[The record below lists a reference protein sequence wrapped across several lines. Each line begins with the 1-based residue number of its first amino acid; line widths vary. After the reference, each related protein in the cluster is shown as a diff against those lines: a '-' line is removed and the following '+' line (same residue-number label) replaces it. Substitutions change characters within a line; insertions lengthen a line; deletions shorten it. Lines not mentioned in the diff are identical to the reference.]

1 MPGCAKSNRVKD
13 RTHSELREHYLQRA
27 IQIYT
32 EGRGSSSP
40 PSLEDARKQAQRECV
55 AETKKIIKF
64 SKATVAQRVNGG
76 RSTREAHE
84 DKKWLTSDEERVV
97 IDFAIDCANRGFPL
111 NHRRLKEHVDEIAR
125 ARWGDRFPAQ
135 GVGKQWTRRFVS
147 DHAELST
154 YWSAPLDKSRAR
166 AVNPI
171 TKKEYFE
178 LLERV
183 IEGKGGDDRIPD
195 ELIYG
200 ADESGFQKG
209 IGQKER
215 VIGARGKKR
224 QHQQRSG
231 DRENITAL
239 VVICGDGTTTPPLVI
254 YKGEAFQASWKQ
266 DNPLNAS

>member
-1 MPGCAKSNRVKD
+1 
-13 RTHSELREHYLQRA
+13 
-27 IQIYT
+27 
-32 EGRGSSSP
+32 
-40 PSLEDARKQAQRECV
+40 
-55 AETKKIIKF
+55 
-64 SKATVAQRVNGG
+64 
-76 RSTREAHE
+76 
-84 DKKWLTSDEERVV
+84 
-97 IDFAIDCANRGFPL
+97 
-111 NHRRLKEHVDEIAR
+111 VDEIAR
-125 ARWGDRFPAQ
+125 ARWGDKFPAE
-135 GVGKQWTRRFVS
+135 GVGKQWTRHFVS

-166 AVNPI
+166 VVNPI
-171 TKKEYFE
+171 TKEEYFK
-178 LLERV
+178 LLEK
-183 IEGKGGDDRIPD
+183 IIKGKGGDDRIPA

-215 VIGARGKKR
+215 VIGASGKKR